1 MMNSRH
7 DDRSLSEVHGSVDT
21 TSTTRTSWRRILSF
35 FGPAYLVSVGY
46 MDPGNWA
53 TDLAGGSKYGYSLIW
68 VLLMSNLMALLLQS
82 LSARLGIV
90 RGRDLAQAN
99 RETYPKKMNF
109 ILWILAE
116 IAIAATDLAEILGM
130 AIGIQ
135 LLTGLPLV
143 WGMSITILDTFLL
156 LYLQRLGIRK
166 MEAFIIGLVAIIGV
180 CFLINII
187 LAEPQLH
194 EVLKGFIPSLPDAQ
208 ALYEAK
214 GMSNALPKETA
225 LYLAIGIIGATVM
238 PHNLY
243 LHSALVQ
250 TRKIKKTNAGIRQA
264 LKWSFIDSAVA
275 LNIAF
280 LINAAI
286 LILAATVF
294 FQTGKTDVGE
304 IKQAHELLSP
314 MLGSTVASTLFAV
327 ALIASGQSSTVTGTL
342 AGQIVMEGYLR
353 LRINP
358 IMRRLITRLV
368 AVVPAIIIIASF
380 GEEQVDSLLIFS
392 QVILSLQLGFA
403 VIPLIHFVSDK
414 KTMGAFAIKPLI
426 QFLAWLVAS
435 VLVYLN
441 LKMLTDE
448 ASSFFVASDSSLLK
462 IVIVLAGLAFV
473 ILLVCS
479 IVFPLLARNKKT
491 GSIQMHADVPV
502 LQNLGIPV
510 YKKIAVALDFSENDS
525 KLMAYAIGQAQKDS
539 QFILVHIV
547 ETATSI
553 LLGKETDDYE
563 TQKDTERLD
572 IYVKQLKEQGFE
584 ATGFLGFRHR
594 SKEIVRIVKDQKA
607 DMLVVGAHGHTG
619 LKDFIYGETINA
631 VRHELKIPVL
641 IVHL

>member
-1 MMNSRH
+1 MAFRNDSNA
-7 DDRSLSEVHGSVDT
+7 SLGEVHHSVDT
-21 TSTTRTSWRRILSF
+21 TNFNKPAWRRILSF

-53 TDLAGGSKYGYSLIW
+53 TDLAGGSGYGYSLVW

-99 RETYPKKMNF
+99 RETYPRKMNF

-135 LLTGLPLV
+135 LLTGLPLI
-143 WGMSITILDTFLL
+143 WGMSVTVLDTFLL

-166 MEAFIIGLVAIIGV
+166 MEAFIIGLIAVIGI
-180 CFLINII
+180 CFLVNII
-187 LAEPQLH
+187 MASPNLH
-194 EVLKGFIPSLPDAQ
+194 DILTGFIPSLPDAKEF
-208 ALYEAK
+208 YEAK
-214 GMSNALPKETA
+214 KITSALPAETA

-250 TRKIKKTNAGIRQA
+250 TRKIKKTNQGIRQA
-264 LKWSFIDSAVA
+264 LKYSFIDSAIA

-286 LILAATVF
+286 LILAATLF
-294 FQTGKTDVGE
+294 FQTGKTDVAE
-304 IKQAHELLSP
+304 IRQAHELLSP
-314 MLGSTVASTLFAV
+314 MLGSTIASTLFAV

-368 AVVPAIIIIASF
+368 AIVPAIIVIAIF
-380 GEEQVDSLLIFS
+380 GEDKVDSLLVFS
-392 QVILSLQLGFA
+392 QVLLSLQLGFA

-414 KTMGAFAIKPLI
+414 KTMGPFAIKPFL
-426 QFLAWLVAS
+426 QFIAWAVAS
-435 VLVYLN
+435 ILVYLN
-441 LKMLTDE
+441 LKMLTE
-448 ASSFFVASDSSLLK
+448 AAIRFFVDSDNI
-462 IVIVLAGLAFV
+462 IVKVIIVFAGLSFV
-473 ILLVCS
+473 ALLIYSV
-479 IVFPLLARNKKT
+479 IYPLMSKRDKIA
-491 GSIQMHADVPV
+491 SIQMHPDLPG
-502 LQNLGIPV
+502 LQNLDIPR
-510 YKKIAVALDFSENDS
+510 YQKIALALDFSENDF
-525 KLMAYAIGQAQKDS
+525 KLLASGIGQANS
-539 QFILVHIV
+539 ESRFVLIHIV

-553 LLGKETDDYE
+553 LLGTETDDYE
-563 TQKDTERLD
+563 TNKDQERLD
-572 IYVKQLKEQGFE
+572 FFVSQLSDKGYE
-584 ATGFLGFRHR
+584 AEGILGFRHR
-594 SKEIVRIVKDQKA
+594 GKEIVRIVKETQSDL
-607 DMLVVGAHGHTG
+607 LVVGAHGHTG
-619 LKDFIYGETINA
+619 LKDWLYGETINY

-641 IVHL
+641 VVHL

>member
-1 MMNSRH
+1 MMSKKH
-7 DDRSLSEVHGSVDT
+7 DDKSLSEVHESVDT
-21 TSTTRTSWRRILSF
+21 TSLKKPGWRRILSF

-53 TDLAGGSKYGYSLIW
+53 TDLAGGSKYGYTLIW

-99 RETYPKKMNF
+99 RETYPKKINF
-109 ILWILAE
+109 ILWVLAE

-135 LLTGLPLV
+135 LLTGLPLI
-143 WGMSITILDTFLL
+143 WGVSITVLDTFLL

-166 MEAFIIGLVAIIGV
+166 MEAFIIGLIAVIGV
-180 CFLINII
+180 CFLVNII
-187 LAEPQLH
+187 MANPQLH
-194 EVLKGFIPSLPDAQ
+194 EVLKGFIPSLPEAKE
-208 ALYEAK
+208 LYAAK

-238 PHNLY
+238 PHNIY

-250 TRKIKKTNAGIRQA
+250 TRKIKKTNQGIRQA
-264 LKWSFIDSAVA
+264 LKYSFIDSAIA

-314 MLGSTVASTLFAV
+314 MLGSTIASTLFAI

-358 IMRRLITRLV
+358 IMRRLITRLL
-368 AVVPAIIIIASF
+368 AIIPALIVIGIF
-380 GEEQVDSLLIFS
+380 GEERVDSLLIFS

-414 KTMGAFAIKPLI
+414 KTMGSFAIKPI
-426 QFLAWLVAS
+426 VQFFAWLVAS

-441 LKMLTDE
+441 LKMLAGE
-448 ASSFFVASDSSLLK
+448 ASSFFATSDSSIVKIIITLGGLLF
-462 IVIVLAGLAFV
+462 VL
-473 ILLVCS
+473 LLIYS
-479 IVFPLLARNKKT
+479 IIFPLLAKSKKSV
-491 GSIQMHADVPV
+491 SIQVHPDIPGLQNIEVPV
-502 LQNLGIPV
+502 YN
-510 YKKIAVALDFSENDS
+510 KIAVALDFSENDI
-525 KLMAYAIGQAQKDS
+525 KLLASAIGQARKGT
-539 QFILVHIV
+539 QFILIHVV
-547 ETATSI
+547 ESATAI
-553 LLGKETDDYE
+553 LLGNETDDYE
-563 TQKDTERLD
+563 TQKDKERLELF
-572 IYVKQLKEQGFE
+572 VTQLREKGFE
-584 ATGFLGFRHR
+584 SEGILGFRHR
-594 SKEIVRIVKDQKA
+594 AKEIVRIVKEEKA
-607 DMLVVGAHGHTG
+607 DMLVAGAHGHTG

-641 IVHL
+641 VVHL